1 MPSLT
6 VICPVYNEE
15 YVIRLFYEA
24 LKKTLDAVRGYQCEV
39 LFVVD
44 RSKDKTLE
52 ILRDIAAND
61 GNVKVLSLSSRF
73 GHQMSIVAGID
84 HAQTDL
90 LIMMDSDLQHPPEL
104 IPKMLS
110 QYEEGYEVVHALRK
124 WPADKSK
131 VKKLASKAFYQILNR
146 FSEVKIESGA
156 ADFRLIS
163 RRVADVFRSK
173 IREQNQFLRGLFRWV
188 GFRQV
193 NIEFVPAA
201 RASGMTKY
209 DWSRL
214 LKFAMSGITS
224 FSRKPLQYAI
234 GLGLLAATFGLV
246 FGIFAIVSY
255 FFTDQMP
262 SGWATLATIISF
274 LGGIQ
279 LIFLGVLGE
288 YVGAIFDEVKR
299 RPLYVVEESINIE

>member
-15 YVIRLFYEA
+15 YVIRLFYES
-24 LKKTLDAVRGYQCEV
+24 LKKTLDAVKGYQCEV

-201 RASGMTKY
+201 RVSGMTKY

-299 RPLYVVEESINIE
+299 RPLYVIEESINIE

>member
-15 YVIRLFYEA
+15 YVIRLFYES
-24 LKKTLDAVRGYQCEV
+24 LKKTLDAVRGYRCEV

-131 VKKLASKAFYQILNR
+131 VKKLASKAFYQIVNR

-234 GLGLLAATFGLV
+234 GLGLLTATFGLV

>member
-1 MPSLT
+1 M
-6 VICPVYNEE
+6 
-15 YVIRLFYEA
+15 
-24 LKKTLDAVRGYQCEV
+24 
-39 LFVVD
+39 
-44 RSKDKTLE
+44 
-52 ILRDIAAND
+52 
-61 GNVKVLSLSSRF
+61 
-73 GHQMSIVAGID
+73 
-84 HAQTDL
+84 
-90 LIMMDSDLQHPPEL
+90 
-104 IPKMLS
+104 
-110 QYEEGYEVVHALRK
+110 
-124 WPADKSK
+124 
-131 VKKLASKAFYQILNR
+131 NR

-279 LIFLGVLGE
+279 LILLKF
-288 YVGAIFDEVKR
+288 
-299 RPLYVVEESINIE
+299 

>member
-1 MPSLT
+1 
-6 VICPVYNEE
+6 
-15 YVIRLFYEA
+15 
-24 LKKTLDAVRGYQCEV
+24 
-39 LFVVD
+39 
-44 RSKDKTLE
+44 
-52 ILRDIAAND
+52 
-61 GNVKVLSLSSRF
+61 
-73 GHQMSIVAGID
+73 VAGID

-131 VKKLASKAFYQILNR
+131 VKKLASKAFYQIVNR

-234 GLGLLAATFGLV
+234 GLGLLTATFGLV